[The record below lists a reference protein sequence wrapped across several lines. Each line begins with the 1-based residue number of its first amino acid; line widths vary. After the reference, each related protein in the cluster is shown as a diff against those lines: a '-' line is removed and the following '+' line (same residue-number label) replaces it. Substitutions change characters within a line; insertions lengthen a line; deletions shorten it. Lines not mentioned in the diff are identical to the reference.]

1 MKKQDESKWFRRMQN
16 RNVHQDIA
24 QAAIKLARRSLR
36 SLQYRQRDG
45 ILMDPCPLCGQ
56 PTHSWIYC
64 RKYKRDICQDH
75 CEDCPWFMGKML
87 WSCRYSERKK
97 THENRYL
104 QPKRGRR

>member
-1 MKKQDESKWFRRMQN
+1 MNIMPVDEAYEKLQRWLSL
-16 RNVHQDIA
+16 HP
-24 QAAIKLARRSLR
+24 LARRSLR
-36 SLQYRQRDG
+36 SLQHRQRDG

-104 QPKRGRR
+104 QPKGGRR